1 VVQLVAG
8 VWKRLGAG
16 SFESRYGPIQSLFR
30 TRRTSGG
37 INLVK
42 MDALAAGAI
51 RHRLVEFSAKGAVP
65 NGQDGKRKSVFA
77 IIKVS
82 AFFGLFRHVSF
93 TACPGAFSA
102 PQGRVG
108 FIA

>member
-16 SFESRYGPIQSLFR
+16 SFESRYGPI
-30 TRRTSGG
+30 RTSGG

-42 MDALAAGAI
+42 LDALAAGAI